1 MDKCGKYILKLI
13 SELVMLDLISRTQ
26 GQVYTYN
33 RGRFTGNY
41 YISRAW
47 SKIYSS
53 RQPPPGVTKWQH
65 VTAHKQYGAPCGIKD
80 DVW

>member
-41 YISRAW
+41 YISRA
-47 SKIYSS
+47 
-53 RQPPPGVTKWQH
+53 
-65 VTAHKQYGAPCGIKD
+65 
-80 DVW
+80 